1 MATPEPV
8 VEDPRNDFS
17 VLEQEPPLKLAR
29 WLHFAPPGG
38 FGAGRRALILAL
50 VTWVPIATWALAT
63 GNVRWEMHGESVLQH
78 YSVHMRCLVF
88 IPLLILAEPLFYRM
102 TRRYGAFL
110 ALATQVDR
118 KPTYGQLIQRMCRLR
133 SSGWPWLI
141 MLVLVV
147 LLALVPETAAG
158 EDALV
163 WARQP
168 DGKLAFGG
176 LWFLWVVRPLSSL
189 LLLAW
194 LWRLLLLTIWLANM
208 ARLEPE
214 LVPTHPDRTG
224 GIGFLEELPVAFSL
238 VTFAVSLQ
246 ICARLA
252 HEVLQ
257 HGARIQSFQFLL
269 IGFAVTWSLLLLA
282 PLFVFMP
289 QLVRQRRQALL
300 QYSSLVGRQGR
311 LVQRRWI
318 DGEDVGEQD
327 ILDAP
332 EIGPIADAADMYDA
346 VRRMRPMPIGLRS
359 SLGLLLPMIIPL
371 LGLYALQAP
380 LRELGMYLLKM
391 LA

>member
-1 MATPEPV
+1 MATPEPAV
-8 VEDPRNDFS
+8 GDPRNEFS
-17 VLEQEPPLKLAR
+17 VLDQELPLKLAR
-29 WLHFAPPGG
+29 WLHLAPPGG
-38 FGAGRRALILAL
+38 FGAGRRALILAM
-50 VTWVPIATWALAT
+50 VTWTPIAAWALAS
-63 GNVRWEMHGESVLQH
+63 GNVRWEMHGESLLQH
-78 YSVHMRCLVF
+78 YSVHVRCLVF

-118 KPTYGQLIQRMCRLR
+118 KQAYEHLIQRMCQLR

-141 MLVLVV
+141 ML
-147 LLALVPETAAG
+147 ALVALLGLVPDTAVG
-158 EDALV
+158 EDPLL

-194 LWRLLLLTIWLANM
+194 MWRLLLLTIWLAKM
-208 ARLEPE
+208 AKLEPE

-238 VTFAVSLQ
+238 VTFAISLQ
-246 ICARLA
+246 IGARLA

-257 HGARIQSFQFLL
+257 HGAKIQSFQLL
-269 IGFAVTWSLLLLA
+269 LVGFAVTWSILLLA
-282 PLFVFMP
+282 PLLVFTP
-289 QLVRQRRQALL
+289 QLVRQRHQALL

-311 LVQRRWI
+311 LVQWRWI
-318 DGEDVGEQD
+318 EGKDVGEQD
-327 ILDAP
+327 LLNAP
-332 EIGPIADAADMYDA
+332 EIGPITDAADMYDA

-371 LGLYALQAP
+371 LALYALQAP

>member
-1 MATPEPV
+1 MATPEPAV
-8 VEDPRNDFS
+8 GDPRNEFS
-17 VLEQEPPLKLAR
+17 VLDQELPLKLAR
-29 WLHFAPPGG
+29 WLHLAPPGG
-38 FGAGRRALILAL
+38 FGAGRRALILAM
-50 VTWVPIATWALAT
+50 VTWTPIAAWALAS
-63 GNVRWEMHGESVLQH
+63 GNVRWEMHGESLLQH
-78 YSVHMRCLVF
+78 YSVHVRCLVF

-118 KPTYGQLIQRMCRLR
+118 KQAYEHLIQRMCQLR

-141 MLVLVV
+141 ML
-147 LLALVPETAAG
+147 ALVALLGLVPDTAVG
-158 EDALV
+158 EDPLL

-194 LWRLLLLTIWLANM
+194 MWRLLLLTIWLAKM
-208 ARLEPE
+208 AKLEPE

-224 GIGFLEELPVAFSL
+224 GIGFLEELPVAFSM
-238 VTFAVSLQ
+238 VTFAISLQ
-246 ICARLA
+246 IGARLA

-257 HGARIQSFQFLL
+257 HGAKIQSFQLL
-269 IGFAVTWSLLLLA
+269 LVGFAVTWSILLLA
-282 PLFVFMP
+282 PLLVFTP
-289 QLVRQRRQALL
+289 QLVRQRHQALL

-311 LVQRRWI
+311 LVQWRWI
-318 DGEDVGEQD
+318 EGKDVGEQD
-327 ILDAP
+327 LLNAP
-332 EIGPIADAADMYDA
+332 EIGPITDAADMYDA

-371 LGLYALQAP
+371 LALYALQAP